1 MIDLLSPVGNFD
13 CLKAAVQNGANSV
26 YFGADLFSARA
37 YASNFN
43 LEDLQKAIIYAKTR
57 GVKTNLTLNTLV
69 TDNEFNDAFELAK
82 KAYEFGIDAIIVQ
95 DLGLAKQLI
104 KHFPDLDIHAS
115 TQMTVHNLQG
125 VLKMQ
130 ELGFKRVVLSRELS
144 LHEIE
149 YICKN
154 SDIEIEC
161 FINGALCISY
171 SGQCLFSSMVG
182 GRSGNRGKCAQPCR
196 LPYKLL
202 ENDKTIDN
210 GHLLS
215 TRDLCGLDFIPSLIN
230 AGVTCLKI
238 EGRMKSPEYVA
249 TVTRI
254 YRKYI
259 DLAEEMILEG
269 CINDYAV
276 DEYDKK
282 ELLQAFNR
290 GMSSTGHLANEPN
303 KNLVYKEKP
312 NNMGLFLGKVE
323 KYNKNKGHITVKL
336 LEPIEIGDTISLE
349 KETGSYNVSELM
361 SKDKNIKETTIGQT
375 VTIGRMKGNINLGD
389 KIYKLSSKK
398 LNLMAHDSINGEHRK
413 IPLNCSIKIKHNE
426 PIQIRVTN
434 SFSAYSLD
442 NIQGLNSGYLD
453 AYSNLDITYCS
464 EVIPEVSKNRPLDV
478 EKVINQ
484 INKTTDTIFEFANID
499 VDLDSNVFLPK
510 ISALND
516 LRRNVLNLAYD
527 FAVSNIKRA
536 RPNCNC
542 DTLKCLHH
550 SCNCNT
556 LRVVQNDCILSNDL
570 PNDDLTTNKVASN
583 TAISVLLN
591 ILNPDFD
598 YSELNGFDNVY
609 IPLKYFSIKK
619 YSDIIKILEQKF
631 GVYIYMPT
639 IIKANYR
646 NLLFSNI
653 EKTISDYNIKGFVIS
668 NISHLNLLENVLNN
682 SDNKFELIA
691 NYTFNVF
698 NLYSVNEL
706 KKLEIGRF
714 TISPESTKEIVN
726 SICNSSCCVVPA
738 ELIVYGKTPLMNMN
752 YCVLGKTNRCYPT
765 CDSKCISNNSY
776 YLKDRLNMKFPIL
789 FDNIQTVSTIYNS
802 KTTSIS
808 PSDFSSINFSRIDIL
823 DESVAE
829 INNVV
834 NIVKNGGRLEGKEF
848 TNGNLNRAI

>member
-43 LEDLQKAIIYAKTR
+43 LDDLEKAIIYAKAR

-82 KAYEFGIDAIIVQ
+82 KAYEYGIDAIIVQ

-144 LHEIE
+144 LQEIE

-154 SDIEIEC
+154 SNIEIEC
-161 FINGALCISY
+161 FVHGALCISY

-202 ENDKTIDN
+202 ENDDIIDS

-215 TRDLCGLDFIPSLIN
+215 TRDLCGLDFIPYLLN

-259 DLAEEMILEG
+259 DLAEKITD
-269 CINDYAV
+269 INDFKIEEN
-276 DEYDKK
+276 DRKT
-282 ELLQAFNR
+282 LLQVFNR
-290 GMSSTGHLANEPN
+290 GMSSTGHLTNEPN

-323 KYNKNKGHITVKL
+323 KYSKNKGYITVKL
-336 LEPIEIGDTISLE
+336 QEPIEIGDTISLE

-361 SKDKNIKETTIGQT
+361 IKDKNIKETSIGQT

-398 LNLMAHDSINGEHRK
+398 LNLIAHDSINGEHRK
-413 IPLNCSIKIKHNE
+413 VPLNCTIKIKHNE
-426 PIQIRVTN
+426 PIQIRVTL
-434 SFSAYSLD
+434 SPSAFS
-442 NIQGLNSGYLD
+442 LNNVQIFNNDYLD
-453 AYSNLDITYCS
+453 AYSNLDITYS
-464 EVIPEVSKNRPLDV
+464 SDVIPEIAKNRPLDK

-484 INKTTDTIFEFANID
+484 INKTTDSIFEFANID
-499 VDLDSNVFLPK
+499 VDLDSNIFLPK
-510 ISALND
+510 ISTLND
-516 LRRNVLNLAYD
+516 LRRKVLDLAFD
-527 FAVSNIKRA
+527 FAVSNIKRVH
-536 RPNCNC
+536 PNCAC
-542 DTLKCLHH
+542 DNSKDSQTLCLNGHDANVE
-550 SCNCNT
+550 SFMFKE
-556 LRVVQNDCILSNDL
+556 
-570 PNDDLTTNKVASN
+570 NK
-583 TAISVLLN
+583 ISVLLN

-598 YSELNGFDNVY
+598 YSKLEGFNNIY

-619 YSDIIKILEQKF
+619 YADILKTLEQKF
-631 GVYIYMPT
+631 KIYIYMPT

-646 NLLFSNI
+646 NLLFSTI
-653 EKTISDYNIKGFVIS
+653 EKTISNYNIKGFVIS
-668 NISHLNLLENVLNN
+668 NISNLKLLENVLNN
-682 SDNKFELIA
+682 PNNKFELIA
-691 NYTFNVF
+691 NYTFNIF

-706 KKLEIGRF
+706 KNLGLDKF
-714 TISPESTKEIVN
+714 TISPESTKEIID
-726 SICNSSCCVVPA
+726 SICNSYCCFMPA

-752 YCVLGKTNRCYPT
+752 YCVLGKTNKCYPT
-765 CDSKCISNNSY
+765 CTSKCNLNNSY
-776 YLKDRLNMKFPIL
+776 YLKDRLNMKFPVL

-808 PSDFSSINFSRIDIL
+808 PSDFSNIHYNRIDIL
-823 DESVAE
+823 DESVE
-829 INNVV
+829 ESNNIV
-834 NIVKNGGRLEGKEF
+834 NTVKNGDRLEGKEF
-848 TNGNLNRAI
+848 TNGNLNREI